1 MMSPPPRTRVPS
13 LLQTAL
19 FMWDPARTLGWARRR
34 YGPVFQVKPF
44 GFPPEVFVTTAEDA
58 QRVYALDAGG
68 GRAGEVRRRFL
79 EPLVGTHSLLSLDG
93 DPWWRHRRLLSPPLH
108 GRAVAQY
115 QDQITEIAV
124 AEIAR
129 WPVGRPFALRDRM
142 QAITLEVIIRVVFG
156 IRDSGRR
163 DRLRALLPRLMDAGG
178 SPLVLMMPPRIQAWA
193 GSSRLARRIPAF
205 PLSRFVR
212 LRSAVDELLY
222 AEIAERRAAPD
233 PEATDVLSRLLA
245 ARDEEDR
252 PLSDQELRDELI
264 TMLEAGHE
272 TTATG
277 LAWAFERLLRDE
289 RVLTRLREELEAGDE
304 QTYLDAVVKEVL
316 RCRPVVFDAPR
327 LLDVPLPV
335 GGYIAEPGT
344 FAAPMIYLIHRD
356 PDVYDDPEEFRP
368 ERFLGDD
375 ATAANRSWMP
385 FGGGRRY
392 CAGAQLALMEMR
404 VVIAEVLR
412 RVDLRAPDPEPESPR
427 MKLVTLVPAKHTRV
441 MVTAPTER
449 PRRGAG
455 TARA

>member
-1 MMSPPPRTRVPS
+1 MSPPPRTRVPS

-19 FMWDPARTLGWARRR
+19 FMWDPARTLAWARRR
-34 YGPVFQVKPF
+34 YGPVFQVRPF
-44 GFPPEVFVTTAEDA
+44 GFPSEVFVTTAEQA
-58 QRVYALDAGG
+58 EQVYALDAGG

-79 EPLVGTHSLLSLDG
+79 KPLVGTHSLLTLDG

-108 GRAVAQY
+108 GRAVARY
-115 QDQITEIAV
+115 RDQIAEIAA

-142 QAITLEVIIRVVFG
+142 QAITLEVILRVVFG
-156 IRDSGRR
+156 ISDPGRR
-163 DRLRALLPRLMDAGG
+163 ARLRALLPKLLDVGG
-178 SPLVLMMPPRIQAWA
+178 SPLLLMMPPRVRAWA

-205 PLSRFVR
+205 PLGRFLR
-212 LRSAVDELLY
+212 LRAAVDDLLY

-245 ARDEEDR
+245 ARDDEGR

-264 TMLEAGHE
+264 TLLEAGHE

-289 RVLTRLREELEAGDE
+289 RVLTRVREEIEAGDG
-304 QTYLDAVVKEVL
+304 QAYLDAVVKEVL

-327 LLDVPLPV
+327 LLDTPLRV
-335 GGYIAEPGT
+335 GGYVAEPGT
-344 FAAPMIYLIHRD
+344 YAAPMIYLIHRD

-368 ERFLGDD
+368 ERFLGDG

-404 VVIAEVLR
+404 VVITEVLR

-427 MKLVTLVPAKHTRV
+427 MRLVTLAPAKNTRV
-441 MVTAPTER
+441 LLTAPPER
-449 PRRGAG
+449 PRAG
-455 TARA
+455 MPT